1 MDGKSWKHIHFFLIF
16 AFIGLWG
23 AAAQFGW
30 LSSVVFVSHVSMA
43 ALVLAEISSWQG
55 ARTEQKQD
63 RQIKE
68 NEGRDDRQDK
78 VLGADEE
85 TNSG

>member
-1 MDGKSWKHIHFFLIF
+1 MSGHTWKRIHFFFIF
-16 AFIGLWG
+16 FFIALWVSAG
-23 AAAQFGW
+23 IFGW

-63 RQIKE
+63 EQIE
-68 NEGRDDRQDK
+68 QNESRDDQQDDT
-78 VLGADEE
+78 LGID
-85 TNSG
+85 TD

>member
-1 MDGKSWKHIHFFLIF
+1 MSGKAWKRIHFFFIF
-16 AFIGLWG
+16 FFIALWATAGLL
-23 AAAQFGW
+23 GW

-63 RQIKE
+63 KQIEE
-68 NEGRDDRQDK
+68 NENRDDTQDDT
-78 VLGADEE
+78 LGIDSDR
-85 TNSG
+85 T